1 MPFSILTFLPI
12 WTHPKLAAKARHST
26 HLDRCLGLISIPQDA
41 WRQINCQKETR
52 VYCTAMDE
60 SQTTQMLKSPQLC
73 LNKMETLIHRYS
85 HPLLSCSAI
94 CKINFQTKDWYL
106 LTIANT
112 SKISLSQMLWHSMV
126 WSNSAFWT
134 NPYWTRLFT
143 NDSQA
148 SLSCASPRAR
158 TNNSEGLRS
167 HKSQLVCCSKGR
179 TPWCQ
184 KEWKV
189 SSNQGGMICRRL
201 TWIII
206 MPEPVLLSRS
216 LKTSATKIQNS
227 IKSS

>member
-1 MPFSILTFLPI
+1 MWLEKTTQDSHLYNKIIIIKTSCKSFTDNWWWGVSQSLTIKKTVTSSTPKLEVRMPFSILTFLPI
-12 WTHPKLAAKARHST
+12 WTHQKLAAKARHST

-60 SQTTQMLKSPQLC
+60 SQTTQMLKSPHLC

-134 NPYWTRLFT
+134 NP
-143 NDSQA
+143 
-148 SLSCASPRAR
+148 
-158 TNNSEGLRS
+158 
-167 HKSQLVCCSKGR
+167 
-179 TPWCQ
+179 
-184 KEWKV
+184 
-189 SSNQGGMICRRL
+189 
-201 TWIII
+201 
-206 MPEPVLLSRS
+206 
-216 LKTSATKIQNS
+216 
-227 IKSS
+227 